1 MTAVNSH
8 SILSSDPL
16 VRVYH
21 LTCVMGISVASF
33 DNAFKNGRI
42 PKPDARGV
50 GNGKAWRLS
59 TIRALNP
66 AIADAVEVLLTH
78 PAFPAAVIAHAA

>member
-8 SILSSDPL
+8 SVLSSDPL
-16 VRVYH
+16 VRVCH
-21 LTCVMGISVASF
+21 LACVMGISDATF
-33 DNAFKNGRI
+33 DNALKNGRV

-59 TIRALNP
+59 TIRAWNP
-66 AIADAVEVLLTH
+66 AIADAVEVILTH

>member
-8 SILSSDPL
+8 SVLPSDPL
-16 VRVYH
+16 VRVCH
-21 LTCVMGISVASF
+21 LTGAMGISAVTF
-33 DNAFKNGRI
+33 DTALKTGRI

-50 GNGKAWRLS
+50 GNGKVWRLS
-59 TIRALNP
+59 TIRAWNP
-66 AIADAVEVLLTH
+66 AIADAVEVILTH